1 VVDLLSSFALRWVR
15 IRLLP
20 SMWYLS
26 LFRSTTI
33 NDDSMILFY
42 LCLLL
47 FSVLFRVSFTKLLF
61 PVLLIL
67 YGVADLSKTASLPS

>member
-1 VVDLLSSFALRWVR
+1 MYHGSLWKSESQTKKNYTHFARGHSNR
-15 IRLLP
+15 MCGISP
-20 SMWYLS
+20 FSG
-26 LFRSTTI
+26 TTI

-61 PVLLIL
+61 PVLLDL
-67 YGVADLSKTASLPS
+67 Y